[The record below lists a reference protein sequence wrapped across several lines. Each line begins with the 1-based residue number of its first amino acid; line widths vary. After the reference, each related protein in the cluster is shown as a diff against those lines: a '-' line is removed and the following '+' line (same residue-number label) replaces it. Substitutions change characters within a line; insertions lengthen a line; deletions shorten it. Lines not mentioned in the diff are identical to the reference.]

1 MKKGV
6 SIFGQSV
13 LLPVFF
19 GIIGGAGIAF
29 AILRIAAVNF
39 SPAVQNVAFVRR
51 TSPSTAPGP
60 FNYSEVAQSLVFL
73 SLVVDGKDYIAL
85 RPSRRIAVA
94 LTSDGLIAAFGKV
107 ERAARLLGVA
117 PRQSAVEFEAA
128 LDADRRSFFEEGS
141 GLSFL
146 RVSDGAGGGADALW
160 LKPVVMRSYEDLAVG
175 EALAAIHPDGATSFH
190 RLTALGNFSGSDV
203 PASSEYIDSTI
214 YADGELPAG
223 AFVFNMEGEVV
234 GLASDTEGRIF
245 PAEEIGRTVRLY
257 LQERRF
263 AKTFLGV
270 QFVDLNFVA
279 PLDADLPSSGI
290 LLVKGA
296 SRPAVLKNSPAALAG
311 LQEGDVLTSFDGR
324 PLDGS
329 IPFSLLLQRYPSGA
343 EVEVVFLRAG
353 QEEKTRV
360 KLGELP

>member
-1 MKKGV
+1 M
-6 SIFGQSV
+6 

-29 AILRIAAVNF
+29 AIMRIAAVNF

-73 SLVVDGKDYIAL
+73 SPAVDGKDYIAL
-85 RPSRRIAVA
+85 RPSRRIGIA

-107 ERAARLLGVA
+107 ERTPRLLGVA
-117 PRQSAVEFEAA
+117 PKQSAVEFEAA
-128 LDADRRSFFEEGS
+128 LDADGRPFFEEAS

-146 RVSDGAGGGADALW
+146 RISERSDRRAAPLW
-160 LKPVVMRSYEDLAVG
+160 FKPVTMRSYEDLAVG
-175 EALAAIHPDGATSFH
+175 EALAAIHPDGAISFH
-190 RLTALGNFSGSDV
+190 RVISLGAFSDSDV
-203 PASSEYIDSTI
+203 PVSSEYIGSTI

-234 GLASDTEGRIF
+234 GLASGTEGRIF
-245 PAEEIGRTVRLY
+245 PAEEIGRTMRLY

-279 PLDADLPSSGI
+279 PLDENFSRSGI
-290 LLVKGA
+290 LLAKGVR
-296 SRPAVLKNSPAALAG
+296 RPAVLKNSPADLAG
-311 LQEGDVLTSFDGR
+311 LQEGDILVSFDGR
-324 PLDGS
+324 PLDGTL
-329 IPFSLLLQRYPSGA
+329 PFSLLLQRYPSSA